1 MFNDINK
8 IIIKKIN
15 LKNIK
20 IKRFNYHFFIY
31 ENNLKEFKGNKIG
44 DKRERISRTNG

>member
-1 MFNDINK
+1 MFNDINN

-20 IKRFNYHFFIY
+20 IKRFNYHFFT
-31 ENNLKEFKGNKIG
+31 EFKANKIS

>member
-15 LKNIK
+15 LNIK
-20 IKRFNYHFFIY
+20 IKRFNYHFFT
-31 ENNLKEFKGNKIG
+31 EFKANKIG